1 MSNDLDLSGLPEE
14 LLKQLSSGNRGR
26 RQFILDIIK
35 ENGGKATIDKII
47 ISIYRKTK
55 NVTRRNTLYQLLLK
69 MRKDGLISK
78 DKLIYR
84 LVDKTIN
91 H

>member
-55 NVTRRNTLYQLLLK
+55 KVTRRSALYQLLLK

-84 LVDKTIN
+84 LVDKEF
-91 H
+91 

>member
-1 MSNDLDLSGLPEE
+1 M
-14 LLKQLSSGNRGR
+14 
-26 RQFILDIIK
+26 LDIIQ
-35 ENGGKATIDKII
+35 ENGEKATIDKII

-69 MRKDGLISK
+69 MRKDELISK

-84 LVDKTIN
+84 LVDKTKKPLTTSR
-91 H
+91 

>member
-84 LVDKTIN
+84 LVDKTKN

>member
-55 NVTRRNTLYQLLLK
+55 KVTRRSALYQLLLK

-84 LVDKTIN
+84 LVDKTKN